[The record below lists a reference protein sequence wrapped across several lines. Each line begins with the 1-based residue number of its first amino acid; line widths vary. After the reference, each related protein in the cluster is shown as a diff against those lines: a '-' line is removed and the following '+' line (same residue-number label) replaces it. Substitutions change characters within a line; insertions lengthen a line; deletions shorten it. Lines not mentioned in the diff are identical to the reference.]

1 MEFLYEIK
9 GLKKSFGF
17 GESKAEVL
25 KGIDLEI
32 KKGEIV
38 TILGPSGSGKSTLL
52 NIIGG
57 LDGADSGEIIYDGK
71 DISKMSKKQRMLYRR
86 NEVGFIF
93 QFYNLLGDL
102 TAKENIESC
111 AYLSK
116 KPMDMGE
123 IMKTLGLVEHQNKFP
138 KQLSG
143 GQQQRIAFARALVKN
158 PRALLCDEPTGAL
171 DYKMSKEILSILEK
185 INKTYG
191 TTVIIVTHN
200 EAIKY
205 MSHHVIKVRD
215 GVISENYKNS
225 ELKKAEDIDW

>member
-9 GLKKSFGF
+9 GLKKSFGS

-32 KKGEIV
+32 KKSEIV

-57 LDGADSGEIIYDGK
+57 LDGADSGKIIYDGE

-116 KPMDMGE
+116 KPMDMDE
-123 IMKTLGLVEHQNKFP
+123 IMKTLGLLEHQNKFP

-143 GQQQRIAFARALVKN
+143 GQQQRVAFARALVKN
-158 PRALLCDEPTGAL
+158 PRVLLCDEPTGAL
-171 DYKMSKEILSILEK
+171 DYKMSKEILSLLEK

-225 ELKKAEDIDW
+225 ELKKAEEIDW

>member
-1 MEFLYEIK
+1 MEFLYKIK
-9 GLKKSFGF
+9 GLKKSFGS

-71 DISKMSKKQRMLYRR
+71 DISKMNKKQRMLYRR

-143 GQQQRIAFARALVKN
+143 GQQQRVAFARALVKN
-158 PRALLCDEPTGAL
+158 PRVLLCDEPTGAL
-171 DYKMSKEILSILEK
+171 DYKMSKEILSLLEK

-205 MSHHVIKVRD
+205 MSYHVIKVRD
-215 GVISENYKNS
+215 GVISENHKNS